1 MLTQEEMDKIVRDA
15 KKDLTTE
22 QIKNAL
28 RKCSYGGPVPVDM
41 GLKGGDSFE
50 GGNKNNHV

>member
-22 QIKNAL
+22 QIKDAL
-28 RKCSYGGPVPVDM
+28 RKCSYGGPVDM
-41 GLKGGDSFE
+41 KLKGGISLGKAD
-50 GGNKNNHV
+50 